1 MIEETRVSILQFM
14 EDTGTTQKQVA
25 DESGLSTAVVS
36 QFLSNT
42 YSGDNEKAAE
52 IGRASCRERV

>member
-42 YSGDNEKAAE
+42 YSGDNEKAADTLNKY
-52 IGRASCRERV
+52 